1 MTTFSNLIFINLIY
15 LFFQS
20 IIIPLN
26 ALLKPYDRN
35 KWYCGT
41 DSIMHGI
48 AKTVT
53 INSCTLDEYVL
64 INRCCYHHDNCYEL
78 KLGKERCD
86 KQFCKCMKVKSKTCK
101 LLTLGFCFATEGY
114 GLDAYKEL

>member
-1 MTTFSNLIFINLIY
+1 MTMLKKFLFINLLC
-15 LFFQS
+15 LFFQNLITTLS
-20 IIIPLN
+20 

-41 DSIMHGI
+41 DSLMHGI

-53 INSCTLDEYVL
+53 INNML

-114 GLDAYKEL
+114 GLDAYKNEL